1 MLMNFNFNVSHH
13 GNYVGIAS
21 EPVCPVGLDIVSF
34 HIPLH
39 ETALELV
46 NNFSSYFTNSEWGK
60 IMNAGSSDDI
70 FSDFLRYAL
79 NLTCSHVFE
88 I

>member
-21 EPVCPVGLDIVSF
+21 EPVCPVGLDIVSI

-46 NNFSSYFTNSEWGK
+46 KNFSSYFTNSEWGK

-79 NLTCSHVFE
+79 NLTCSYLFE